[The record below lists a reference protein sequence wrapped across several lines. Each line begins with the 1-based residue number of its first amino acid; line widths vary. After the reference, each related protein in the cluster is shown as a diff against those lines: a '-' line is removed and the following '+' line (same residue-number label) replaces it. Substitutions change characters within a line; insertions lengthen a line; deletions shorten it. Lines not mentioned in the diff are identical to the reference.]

1 VGKGSLGVPS
11 GVLQWWKVVILEDS
25 QVPILRRNLTFVPKR
40 AYGHIPIIPFLG
52 TYPRTFKK
60 TDMRGA
66 WLTSRRDCSHI
77 IGRDFERMLIFNATV
92 SPVDLNISIV
102 SQNRYC
108 LKGAV

>member
-1 VGKGSLGVPS
+1 M
-11 GVLQWWKVVILEDS
+11 VLHRPVEL
-25 QVPILRRNLTFVPKR
+25 
-40 AYGHIPIIPFLG
+40 APFLG

-66 WLTSRRDCSHI
+66 WLTSRRDRSHI
-77 IGRDFERMLIFNATV
+77 IGRDFERIMIFNATV
-92 SPVDLNISIV
+92 SPVDLTISIV